1 MPPRPACVVFT
12 DVDGCLVDH
21 TTYSF
26 REASAALD
34 RLRERGI
41 PLVLCSSKTRA
52 EVERLQQELGTS
64 GPFVTENGG
73 ALFVPTGHFPFA
85 LPGARETAG
94 HQVIDLGRPYPEV
107 VAALRAC
114 ARAAG
119 VRVVGF
125 SDQAVT
131 EVAAGTG
138 LSLPAARLA
147 KLREYDEPFRIVE
160 GDPAQ
165 RARMFRALSAAG
177 LRTTEGGR
185 YHHVGGP
192 TDKGVAVGLLL
203 RFYRWAHGQF
213 VSVGLG
219 DGPNDVPFLR
229 LVDLAFV
236 VANPASGA
244 TARVARQVPSARVTA
259 AAGPA
264 GWHEAMSGIL
274 GHETGTAPAPD
285 PGRRSVA

>member
-1 MPPRPACVVFT
+1 MVQRPACVVFT

-26 REASAALD
+26 EEAAAALA
-34 RLRERGI
+34 RLRSRGV

-52 EVERLQQELGTS
+52 EVERLQQELGTTD
-64 GPFVTENGG
+64 PFVSENGG
-73 ALFVPTGHFPFA
+73 GLFVPDGYFPFD
-85 LPGARETAG
+85 LPGARPMAG
-94 HQVIDLGRPYPEV
+94 YQVIELGRPYTEV
-107 VAALRAC
+107 VEALHAA
-114 ARAAG
+114 ARKAG

-125 SDQAVT
+125 NDMTVA
-131 EVAAGTG
+131 EVAAETG

-177 LRTTEGGR
+177 LRATEGGR

-192 TDKGVAVGLLL
+192 TDKGVAVSLLL
-203 RFYRWAHGQF
+203 RFFRWAHGQL

-236 VANPASGA
+236 VANPVSGA
-244 TARVARQVPSARVTA
+244 TERVSRQVPSARVTT

-264 GWHEAMSGIL
+264 GWHEAMAGIL
-274 GHETGTAPAPD
+274 GNGEGAGVRVRAGLD
-285 PGRRSVA
+285 A

>member
-1 MPPRPACVVFT
+1 MDPRPACVVFT

-21 TTYSF
+21 STYSF
-26 REASAALD
+26 REAAAALA
-34 RLRERGI
+34 RLRERGV

-64 GPFVTENGG
+64 DPFVSENGG
-73 ALFVPTGHFPFA
+73 AVFVPEGYFPFG
-85 LPGARETAG
+85 LPGARAIAG
-94 HQVIDLGRPYPEV
+94 YQAIELGRPHAEV
-107 VAALRAC
+107 VDALRAA
-114 ARAAG
+114 ARKAG
-119 VRVVGF
+119 VRIAGF
-125 SDQAVT
+125 SDMTVA
-131 EVAAGTG
+131 EVAADAN

-147 KLREYDEPFRIVE
+147 KLRDYDEPFRIVE

-165 RARMFRALSAAG
+165 RARLFRALSAAG
-177 LRTTEGGR
+177 FRATEGGR
-185 YHHVGGP
+185 YHHAGGA

-244 TARVARQVPSARVTA
+244 TDWVARQVPSARVTG

-264 GWHEAMSGIL
+264 GWHEAMAGIL
-274 GHETGTAPAPD
+274 GNG
-285 PGRRSVA
+285 PGAAVREGDTRLVA

>member
-1 MPPRPACVVFT
+1 MDSRPPCVVFT

-21 TTYSF
+21 STYSF
-26 REASAALD
+26 RAAAGALAA
-34 RLRERGI
+34 LRERGV

-52 EVERLQQELGTS
+52 EVERLQQELHTS
-64 GPFVTENGG
+64 DPFISENGG
-73 ALFVPTGHFPFA
+73 GVFVPEGYFPFA
-85 LPGARETAG
+85 LPGARSMTG
-94 HQVIDLGRPYPEV
+94 YQVIELGRPYAEV
-107 VAALRAC
+107 VDALQAS
-114 ARAAG
+114 ARKAG

-125 SDQAVT
+125 NDLTVA
-131 EVAAGTG
+131 EVAADSG

-185 YHHVGGP
+185 YHHASGA

-219 DGPNDVPFLR
+219 DGLNDVPFLR

-236 VANPASGA
+236 VANPESGA
-244 TARVARQVPSARVTA
+244 TERVARQVPSARITA

-264 GWHEAMSGIL
+264 GWHEAMAGIL
-274 GHETGTAPAPD
+274 GHGPAAAD
-285 PGRRSVA
+285 REPGRQSVA